1 MPRSEERP
9 VPPRR
14 AEPRHYNGNP
24 NRAKERLDYMELMIR
39 VLWKDIH
46 DKSGLREKIH
56 GPQGLMNLV
65 LQYRSEC
72 YLLEA
77 RISDLEERIKKAEK
91 KQQKVVKGAGKLKKQ
106 TKAKAVKG

>member
-1 MPRSEERP
+1 
-9 VPPRR
+9 
-14 AEPRHYNGNP
+14 
-24 NRAKERLDYMELMIR
+24 MELMIR

-46 DKSGLREKIH
+46 DKSGLRETIH